1 MAERVLLVD
10 DDVEF
15 LEVMS
20 ERLKMRGVDV
30 STSDSA
36 EDALA
41 LIEKEVFDVVILD
54 LQMPNVDGIETL
66 KRIKEK
72 HEELQVILLTGHAT
86 VEKGVEAIKLGASDF
101 IEKPADLEAL
111 NEKIKKAK
119 EKKMLVMDKMDYD
132 RMLDLLRR
140 FGI

>member
-41 LIEKEVFDVVILD
+41 LIEKELFDVVILD

-101 IEKPADLEAL
+101 IEKPADIEAL

-119 EKKMLVMDKMDYD
+119 EKKMLIMDKMDYD